1 MNPAQRAEI
10 VDHIVGQIDAVLEE
24 SVRLQREWE
33 ETERA
38 HKRRKQEWE
47 EKERERWRR
56 KQEWEEKEHRSR
68 LVEIHKESVV
78 SSWAIL
84 SFLLLHAHRLT
95 PLERVEQGAGAARR
109 AGSRGNGD

>member
-10 VDHIVGQIDAVLEE
+10 VDRIVGQIDAVLEE

-47 EKERERWRR
+47 EKE
-56 KQEWEEKEHRSR
+56 HRSR

-78 SSWAIL
+78 SSWAINCL
-84 SFLLLHAHRLT
+84 SCFCTRT
-95 PLERVEQGAGAARR
+95 G
-109 AGSRGNGD
+109 